1 MYLVLTDSGGSHYG
15 IRYPRQFAAGILLV
29 ESRQFAAG
37 ILLVAPHISSHQNA
51 LDLSAELAEKFDDK
65 IVCIKYDRMYYGC
78 KEPKPGVVHFF
89 QFCVD
94 PIT

>member
-1 MYLVLTDSGGSHYG
+1 MYLVWTDSGGSHYG
-15 IRYPRQFAAGILLV
+15 RRYPRQFAEGILLV

-37 ILLVAPHISSHQNA
+37 ILLVAEHISPDQNA
-51 LDLSAELAEKFDDK
+51 LDLSAELAEKSDNK
-65 IVCIKYDRMYYGC
+65 IVCIKYNHMYYGC
-78 KEPKPGVVHFF
+78 IEPNPCVVHFF